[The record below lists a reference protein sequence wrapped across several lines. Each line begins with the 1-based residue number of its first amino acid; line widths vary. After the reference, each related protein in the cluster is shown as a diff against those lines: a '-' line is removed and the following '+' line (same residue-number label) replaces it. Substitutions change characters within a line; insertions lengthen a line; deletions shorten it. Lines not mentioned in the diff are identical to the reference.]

1 MKKIQYQGV
10 DMSNEFGDE
19 ADEAIIK
26 LLVVCNNNIVSM
38 IMMNELY
45 GVTISNEIQNIVH
58 GLSL

>member
-1 MKKIQYQGV
+1 MKNIQNQGV

-38 IMMNELY
+38 IMMNFME
-45 GVTISNEIQNIVH
+45 
-58 GLSL
+58 SLMRSKI

>member
-1 MKKIQYQGV
+1 MKNIQNQGV

-38 IMMNELY
+38 IMINFMESPS
-45 GVTISNEIQNIVH
+45 VMRSKI
-58 GLSL
+58 